1 MTKATLRVV
10 EEHFVRC
17 ARATIGWLLIGLL
30 AVVSGCAVNPVTGKR
45 DLMIVSEAQELAIG
59 QQQFAPSQQMQGG
72 SYELDP
78 ELTRYVQSVGNKLA
92 AVSDR
97 KLPYEFV
104 VLNNSV
110 PNAWALPGG
119 KIAVNRGLLLQLSSE
134 AELAAVLGHEIVH
147 AAARHSAQQMS
158 RGQLAQIGVMAAA
171 IGYGGRQ
178 GADLGVGAAQAGAQL
193 VMQRY
198 GRDAERESDY
208 YGMGYMKA
216 AGYDPAEAVTLQQ
229 TFVRLSEGQNQDWL
243 SGLFASHPPSAERVK
258 NNQETLAQL
267 GTGGVVERERYQ
279 AALARLRRTAPAYTA
294 YDKAQKALGEGK
306 ATEAEALVRDAVRI
320 QPKEALF
327 QSLLGD
333 IALQRGNQTAELAAY
348 DQALALNR
356 NFFLHHLKRGL
367 ARLQTGN
374 RAGGQADLETSIK
387 LLPTAKAM
395 NELGKLAM
403 ARNDRVNARSYFE
416 GAAGAKG
423 PVGDEARGQLARI
436 DLSGDPSKV
445 LQLRNYVDA
454 GRLGTEVTNPS
465 PVAAQDVRLEFLVR
479 AEPGAAVQRAER
491 VIARIPAGQRVVV
504 DSGLSA
510 GANPE
515 VQVRI
520 MSARDAEN

>member
-1 MTKATLRVV
+1 M
-10 EEHFVRC
+10 
-17 ARATIGWLLIGLL
+17 GWLLIALL
-30 AVVSGCAVNPVTGKR
+30 ACVSGCSVNPVTGKR
-45 DLMIVSEAQELAIG
+45 DLIVVPESQELAIG
-59 QQQFAPSQQMQGG
+59 QQQYEPSQQMQGG
-72 SYELDP
+72 SYDLDA
-78 ELTRYVQSVGNKLA
+78 ELTRYVQTVGNKLA

-119 KIAVNRGLLLQLSSE
+119 KIAVNRGLLLELTSE

-147 AAARHSAQQMS
+147 AAARHSVQQMS

-178 GADLGVGAAQAGAQL
+178 GADLVVGAAQAGAQL

-198 GRDAERESDY
+198 GRDAERESDH
-208 YGMGYMKA
+208 YGMGYMKR

-229 TFVRLSEGQNQDWL
+229 TFLRLSEGQNQDWL
-243 SGLFASHPPSAERVK
+243 SGLFASHPPSAERVH

-267 GTGGVVERERYQ
+267 GAGGVVERERYK
-279 AALARLRRTAPAYTA
+279 AALAQLRRTAPAYSA
-294 YDKAQKALGEGK
+294 YDKAQKALADGK
-306 ATEAEALVRDAVRI
+306 GTEAEAFAREAVRI

-327 QSLLGD
+327 HSLLGD
-333 IALQRGNQTAELAAY
+333 IALQRGNQAAELAAY
-348 DQALALNR
+348 DQALALNS

-374 RAGGQADLETSIK
+374 RAGGQADLESSIK

-395 NELGKLAM
+395 NELGKLAL
-403 ARNDRVNARSYFE
+403 ARGDRTNARGYFA

-436 DLSGDPSKV
+436 DLSSDPSKV
-445 LQLRNYVDA
+445 LQLRNFVDA
-454 GRLGTEVTNPS
+454 GRLAAEVGNPS
-465 PVAAQDVRLEFLVR
+465 PVAAKDVVLEFLVR

-491 VIARIPAGQRVVV
+491 VVARIPAGQRVVV
-504 DSGLSA
+504 DSGLST

-520 MSARDAEN
+520 LSARDAEN